1 MINLLLLLNNFY
13 PLISYRRLL
22 LLYAVRSFV
31 TVRNQLPAQAVKNV
45 QSRQLIFFSLVN
57 KQTLCMKFFQLGVET
72 NLTTPI
78 PFVWSSTGKRDPAKI
93 SNRAWNREIV
103 HERADT
109 RRCLQTASDDKRT
122 GFLQCSVLASR

>member
-22 LLYAVRSFV
+22 LLYAVRSLV

-72 NLTTPI
+72 NFNHPNPI
-78 PFVWSSTGKRDPAKI
+78 RLVFNRQKRPSEDQQQGVEQG
-93 SNRAWNREIV
+93 NC
-103 HERADT
+103 T
-109 RRCLQTASDDKRT
+109 RKGGYPSMFTDSQRR
-122 GFLQCSVLASR
+122 